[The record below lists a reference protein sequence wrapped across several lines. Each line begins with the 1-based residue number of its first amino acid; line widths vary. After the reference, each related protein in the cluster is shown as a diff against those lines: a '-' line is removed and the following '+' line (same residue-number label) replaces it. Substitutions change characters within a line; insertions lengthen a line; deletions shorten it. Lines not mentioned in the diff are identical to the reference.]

1 MLTKD
6 QFADNHFI
14 RTIIEDDL
22 KSGKHTAIQTRFPPE
37 PNGYLHI
44 GHAKS
49 ICLNF
54 GLAYIYDG
62 QCNLRFDDTNPEKE
76 NQEYVDSIKEDVRW
90 LGFEWSGE
98 PRYASDYFDQLFDY
112 AIGLIKEGKAYV
124 DDLTPE
130 EMREYRGTL
139 TEPGKNSPYRD
150 RSVEK
155 NLDLFYKMRD
165 GAFPDGSKTLRLKID
180 MASGNINMRD
190 PVIYRIRRAHH
201 HNTGD
206 KWCIYPMYDY
216 THCISDAIE
225 GITHSLCTLEFE
237 AHRPLYDWIL
247 NNISKHANLL
257 NKIDRIINDLHKL
270 RKSTNQNKEMY
281 YSHIA
286 HPLVE
291 LSIQEMEKSI
301 EKMDE
306 TNDLNN
312 DIQDLIKDLSHED
325 LLYPWKEE
333 LEGIA
338 THQLGVPVDFS
349 IQILKDIVDKINK
362 DNKDNKDNP
371 RPHQYEFSRLELLY
385 SITSKR
391 KLNQLVSEGHVSGW
405 DDPRMPTISG
415 MRRRGY
421 TPEGLRLFAKRVGI
435 SKSENIV
442 DMSVLEGAIREEL
455 ENSAPRLMAVLDPLK
470 VTLTNFET
478 GKTQSRSAAF
488 HPNHE
493 EMGSREVPVSSTIYI
508 ERDDFAENPPK
519 GFKRLTPGGE
529 VRLRHGYVIRCD
541 EVVKDAAGNVVELKC
556 SIDHDTLGKN
566 PEGRKVKG
574 VIHWVS
580 AEHAAPITVR
590 LYDRLFTV
598 ERPDAVRG
606 DDGEYLPFTD
616 FLNPESVREI
626 TAYAESAVQN
636 LPPESRWQFERIGYF
651 VTDRKDYA
659 ADKPVFNK
667 TVGLKDTWQK
677 AA

>member
-1 MLTKD
+1 MLNKD

-22 KSGKHTAIQTRFPPE
+22 QSGKHTAIQTRFPPE

-54 GLAYIYDG
+54 GLAYVFDG
-62 QCNLRFDDTNPEKE
+62 KCNLRFDDTNPEKE
-76 NQEYVDSIKEDVRW
+76 NQEYVDSIKEDVQW
-90 LGFEWSGE
+90 LGFQWQGE

-112 AIGLIKEGKAYV
+112 AVGLIKEGKAYV
-124 DDLTPE
+124 CDLTPE

-139 TEPGKNSPYRD
+139 TEAGKNSPYRD
-150 RSVEK
+150 RTAEE
-155 NLDLFYKMRD
+155 NLDLFMKMRD

-216 THCISDAIE
+216 THAISDAIE
-225 GITHSLCTLEFE
+225 NITHSLCTLEFE
-237 AHRPLYDWIL
+237 AHRPLYDWVL
-247 NNISKHANLL
+247 DNIPSP
-257 NKIDRIINDLHKL
+257 
-270 RKSTNQNKEMY
+270 SQ
-281 YSHIA
+281 
-286 HPLVE
+286 
-291 LSIQEMEKSI
+291 
-301 EKMDE
+301 
-306 TNDLNN
+306 
-312 DIQDLIKDLSHED
+312 
-325 LLYPWKEE
+325 
-333 LEGIA
+333 
-338 THQLGVPVDFS
+338 
-349 IQILKDIVDKINK
+349 
-362 DNKDNKDNP
+362 P
-371 RPHQYEFSRLELLY
+371 RQYEFSRLELLY

-391 KLNQLVSEGHVSGW
+391 KLNQLVSENHVSGW

-442 DMSVLEGAIREEL
+442 DMDVLEGAIREDL
-455 ENSAPRLMAVLDPLK
+455 EHAAPRLMVVLNPLK
-470 VTLTNFET
+470 ITLTNFEQ
-478 GKTQSRSAAF
+478 GKTQSRTAAF
-488 HPNHE
+488 HPNNDSFGE
-493 EMGSREVPVSSTIYI
+493 REVPISSTIYI
-508 ERDDFAENPPK
+508 EQDDFAEEPPK
-519 GFKRLTPGGE
+519 GWKRLTLGGE
-529 VRLRHGYVIRCD
+529 VRLRHGYVIKCD
-541 EVVKDAAGNVVELKC
+541 EVVKDENGQIIELKC

-580 AEHAAPITVR
+580 AEHAAPIKVR

-616 FLNPESVREI
+616 FINPQSKQEI
-626 TAYAESAVQN
+626 TAFAESVVN
-636 LPPESRWQFERIGYF
+636 DLPPESRWQFERVGYF
-651 VTDRKDYA
+651 VTDRHDHKQGQM
-659 ADKPVFNK
+659 PVFNR
-667 TVGLKDTWQK
+667 TVTLKDGFQK
-677 AA
+677 

>member
-1 MLTKD
+1 MLNKD

-14 RTIIEDDL
+14 RTIIEEDL

-62 QCNLRFDDTNPEKE
+62 LCNLRFDDTNPEKE
-76 NQEYVDSIKEDVRW
+76 NDEYVNAIKEDVEW
-90 LGFEWSGE
+90 LGFHWAGE
-98 PRYASDYFDQLFDY
+98 PRFASNYFDQLYDY
-112 AIGLIKEGKAYV
+112 AVGLIKDGKAYV

-139 TEPGKNSPYRD
+139 TEAGKNSPYRD
-150 RSVEK
+150 RSVEE
-155 NLDLFYKMRD
+155 NLDLFTRMKN
-165 GAFPDGSKTLRLKID
+165 GEFPDGSKTLRLKID

-237 AHRPLYDWIL
+237 AHRPLYDWVL
-247 NNISKHANLL
+247 NNISKNANLL
-257 NKIDRIINDLHKL
+257 NRIDIIINDLYKIKKL
-270 RKSTNQNKEMY
+270 TNQDNEMS
-281 YSHIA
+281 YSYNA
-286 HPLVE
+286 HPFVE
-291 LSIQEMEKSI
+291 PSEQEFDKSNKRVDEIWELEKGVI
-301 EKMDE
+301 ES
-306 TNDLNN
+306 
-312 DIQDLIKDLSHED
+312 IKDLSREN
-325 LLYPWKEE
+325 LLHSWKEA
-333 LEGIA
+333 LEAITA
-338 THQLGVPVDFS
+338 PYQLSVHHVDSS
-349 IQILKDIVDKINK
+349 IQILKEIVDVI
-362 DNKDNKDNP
+362 DP
-371 RPHQYEFSRLELLY
+371 RPRQYEFSRLELLY

-391 KLNQLVSEGHVSGW
+391 KLNQLVSDGHVSGW

-421 TPEGLRLFAKRVGI
+421 TPEGLRLFAKRAGI

-455 ENSAPRLMAVLDPLK
+455 ENSAPRLMAVLNPLK
-470 VTLTNFET
+470 VTLTNFEA
-478 GKTQSRSAAF
+478 GKTQSRRAAF

-493 EMGSREVPVSSTIYI
+493 EMGDREVPISQTIYI
-508 ERDDFAENPPK
+508 EADDFAENPPK
-519 GFKRLTPGGE
+519 GFKRLIPGGE
-529 VRLRHGYVIRCD
+529 VRLRHGYVIKCD
-541 EVVKDAAGNVVELKC
+541 EVVKDEAGNVVELKC

-580 AEHAAPITVR
+580 AEHAAEIKVR

-606 DDGEYLPFTD
+606 EDGNYLPFTD
-616 FLNPESVREI
+616 FLNPESIKEI
-626 TAYAESAVQN
+626 TAYAEPVAKD
-636 LPPESRWQFERIGYF
+636 LPAESRWQFERIGYF
-651 VTDRKDYA
+651 VTDRKDHSK
-659 ADKPVFNK
+659 DTPVFNR
-667 TVGLKDTWQK
+667 TVTLKDSWQAK
-677 AA
+677 A

>member
-1 MLTKD
+1 MLNKD

-14 RTIIEDDL
+14 RTIIEEDL
-22 KSGKHTAIQTRFPPE
+22 KSGKHEAIQTRFPPE

-62 QCNLRFDDTNPEKE
+62 LCNLRFDDTNPEKE
-76 NQEYVDSIKEDVRW
+76 NDEYVNAIKEDVEW
-90 LGFEWSGE
+90 LGFHWAGE
-98 PRYASDYFDQLFDY
+98 PRFASNYFDQLYDY
-112 AIGLIKEGKAYV
+112 AVGLIKDGKAYV

-139 TEPGKNSPYRD
+139 TEAGKNSPYRD
-150 RSVEK
+150 RSVEE
-155 NLDLFYKMRD
+155 NLDLFTRMKN
-165 GAFPDGSKTLRLKID
+165 GEFPDGSKTLRLKID

-237 AHRPLYDWIL
+237 AHRPLYDWVVDNIIVTNDKTRFAINMLSCIL
-247 NNISKHANLL
+247 SNLQSKYIQLDLGNNINKHIEIYNEISNMRRMISFQLENLNLESKL
-257 NKIDRIINDLHKL
+257 NVNILQKLFDISLRSYEEGSLDEECTRIAELISD
-270 RKSTNQNKEMY
+270 
-281 YSHIA
+281 YS
-286 HPLVE
+286 
-291 LSIQEMEKSI
+291 
-301 EKMDE
+301 
-306 TNDLNN
+306 N
-312 DIQDLIKDLSHED
+312 LIKEIMSLLS
-325 LLYPWKEE
+325 PF
-333 LEGIA
+333 
-338 THQLGVPVDFS
+338 P
-349 IQILKDIVDKINK
+349 NR
-362 DNKDNKDNP
+362 P
-371 RPHQYEFSRLELLY
+371 RQYEFSRLELLY

-391 KLNQLVSEGHVSGW
+391 KLNQLVSDGHVSGW

-421 TPEGLRLFAKRVGI
+421 TPEGLRLFAKRAGI

-455 ENSAPRLMAVLDPLK
+455 ENSAPRLMAVLNPLK
-470 VTLTNFET
+470 VTLTNFEA
-478 GKTQSRSAAF
+478 GKTQSRRAAF

-493 EMGSREVPVSSTIYI
+493 EMGDREVPVSQTIYI
-508 ERDDFAENPPK
+508 EADDFAENPPK
-519 GFKRLTPGGE
+519 GFKRLIPGGE
-529 VRLRHGYVIRCD
+529 VRLRHGYVIKCD
-541 EVVKDAAGNVVELKC
+541 EVVKDEAGNVVELKC

-580 AEHAAPITVR
+580 AEHAAEIKVR

-606 DDGEYLPFTD
+606 EDGEYLPFTD
-616 FLNPESVREI
+616 FLNPESIKEI
-626 TAYAESAVQN
+626 TAYAEPAAKN
-636 LPPESRWQFERIGYF
+636 LPAESRWQFERIGYF
-651 VTDRKDYA
+651 VTDRKDHRPEQ
-659 ADKPVFNK
+659 PVFNR
-667 TVGLKDTWQK
+667 TVTLKDSWQPK
-677 AA
+677 

>member
-1 MLTKD
+1 MLNKD

-14 RTIIEDDL
+14 RTIIEEDL

-62 QCNLRFDDTNPEKE
+62 LCNLRFDDTNPEKE
-76 NQEYVDSIKEDVRW
+76 NDEYVNAIKEDVEW
-90 LGFEWSGE
+90 LGFHWAGE
-98 PRYASDYFDQLFDY
+98 PRFASNYFDQLYDY
-112 AIGLIKEGKAYV
+112 AVGLIKDGKAYV

-139 TEPGKNSPYRD
+139 TEAGKNSPYRD
-150 RSVEK
+150 RSIEE
-155 NLDLFYKMRD
+155 NLDLFTRMKN
-165 GAFPDGSKTLRLKID
+165 GEFPDGSKTLRLKID

-237 AHRPLYDWIL
+237 AHRPLYDWVVDNIIVTNDKTRFAINRLSCIL
-247 NNISKHANLL
+247 SNLQSKYIQLDLGNNIDKHIEIDNEISNMRMMIPFQLENLNLESKL
-257 NKIDRIINDLHKL
+257 NVNVNILQKLVDISFRSYEGGSSDEEWTRIAELISD
-270 RKSTNQNKEMY
+270 
-281 YSHIA
+281 YS
-286 HPLVE
+286 
-291 LSIQEMEKSI
+291 
-301 EKMDE
+301 
-306 TNDLNN
+306 N
-312 DIQDLIKDLSHED
+312 LIKEIMSLLS
-325 LLYPWKEE
+325 PF
-333 LEGIA
+333 
-338 THQLGVPVDFS
+338 P
-349 IQILKDIVDKINK
+349 NR
-362 DNKDNKDNP
+362 P
-371 RPHQYEFSRLELLY
+371 RQYEFSRLELLY

-391 KLNQLVSEGHVSGW
+391 KLNQLVSDGHVSGW

-421 TPEGLRLFAKRVGI
+421 TPEGLRLFAKRAGI

-442 DMSVLEGAIREEL
+442 DMSVLEGAIREDL
-455 ENSAPRLMAVLDPLK
+455 ENSAPRLMAVLNPLK
-470 VTLTNFET
+470 VTLTNFEA
-478 GKTQSRSAAF
+478 GKTQSRRAAF

-493 EMGSREVPVSSTIYI
+493 EMGEREIPVSQTIYI
-508 ERDDFAENPPK
+508 EADDFAENPPK
-519 GFKRLTPGGE
+519 GFKRLTLGGE
-529 VRLRHGYVIRCD
+529 VRLRHGYVIKCD
-541 EVVKDAAGNVVELKC
+541 EVVKDEAGNVIELKC

-580 AEHAAPITVR
+580 AEHAAEIKVR

-606 DDGEYLPFTD
+606 EDGEYLPFTD
-616 FLNPESVREI
+616 FLNPESVKEI
-626 TAYAESAVQN
+626 TAYAEPAAKN
-636 LPPESRWQFERIGYF
+636 LPAESRWQFERLGYF
-651 VTDRKDYA
+651 VTDRKDHRPEQ
-659 ADKPVFNK
+659 PVFNR
-667 TVGLKDTWQK
+667 TVTLKDSWQPK
-677 AA
+677 

>member
-14 RTIIEDDL
+14 RTIIEEDL

-62 QCNLRFDDTNPEKE
+62 RCNLRFDDTNPEKE

-112 AIGLIKEGKAYV
+112 AVGLIKEGKAYV

-150 RSVEK
+150 RSVEE

-180 MASGNINMRD
+180 MASGNINLRD

-201 HNTGD
+201 HHTGD

-216 THCISDAIE
+216 THALSDAIE
-225 GITHSLCTLEFE
+225 NITHSLCTLEFE
-237 AHRPLYDWIL
+237 AHRPLYDWV
-247 NNISKHANLL
+247 
-257 NKIDRIINDLHKL
+257 
-270 RKSTNQNKEMY
+270 
-281 YSHIA
+281 
-286 HPLVE
+286 VE
-291 LSIQEMEKSI
+291 N
-301 EKMDE
+301 
-306 TNDLNN
+306 T
-312 DIQDLIKDLSHED
+312 
-325 LLYPWKEE
+325 
-333 LEGIA
+333 
-338 THQLGVPVDFS
+338 PVTG
-349 IQILKDIVDKINK
+349 K
-362 DNKDNKDNP
+362 P
-371 RPHQYEFSRLELLY
+371 RQYEFSRLELLY

-391 KLNQLVSEGHVSGW
+391 KLNQLVTEGHVSGW

-470 VTLTNFET
+470 VTLTNFEA

-493 EMGSREVPVSSTIYI
+493 EMGSREVPVSPTIYI
-508 ERDDFAENPPK
+508 ERDDFAEVPPK

-541 EVVKDAAGNVVELKC
+541 EVVKDAEGNVVELKC

-636 LPPESRWQFERIGYF
+636 LPPESHWQFERIGYF
-651 VTDRKDYA
+651 VTDRKDHA

>member
-1 MLTKD
+1 MLNKD

-14 RTIIEDDL
+14 RTIIEEDL

-62 QCNLRFDDTNPEKE
+62 LCNLRFDDTNPEKE
-76 NQEYVDSIKEDVRW
+76 NDEYVNAIKEDVEW
-90 LGFEWSGE
+90 LGFHWAGE
-98 PRYASDYFDQLFDY
+98 PRFASNYFDQLYDY
-112 AIGLIKEGKAYV
+112 AVGLIKDGKAYV

-139 TEPGKNSPYRD
+139 TEAGKNSPYRD
-150 RSVEK
+150 RTEEE
-155 NLDLFYKMRD
+155 NLDLFTRMKN
-165 GAFPDGSKTLRLKID
+165 GEFPDGSKTLRLKID

-237 AHRPLYDWIL
+237 AHRPLYDWVL
-247 NNISKHANLL
+247 NNISKNANLL
-257 NKIDRIINDLHKL
+257 NRIDIIINDLYKIKKL
-270 RKSTNQNKEMY
+270 TNQDNEMS
-281 YSHIA
+281 YSYNA
-286 HPLVE
+286 HPFVE
-291 LSIQEMEKSI
+291 PSEQEFDKSNKRVDEIWDLEKGVIKSI
-301 EKMDE
+301 E
-306 TNDLNN
+306 
-312 DIQDLIKDLSHED
+312 DLSREN
-325 LLYPWKEE
+325 LLHSWKEE
-333 LEGIA
+333 LEAITA
-338 THQLGVPVDFS
+338 PYQLSVPVDSS
-349 IQILKDIVDKINK
+349 IQILKEIVDVI
-362 DNKDNKDNP
+362 DP
-371 RPHQYEFSRLELLY
+371 RPRQYEFSRLELLY

-391 KLNQLVSEGHVSGW
+391 KLNQLVSDGHVSGW

-421 TPEGLRLFAKRVGI
+421 TPEGLRLFAKRAGI

-455 ENSAPRLMAVLDPLK
+455 ENSAPRLMAVLNPLK
-470 VTLTNFET
+470 VTLTNFEA
-478 GKTQSRSAAF
+478 GKTQSRRAAF

-493 EMGSREVPVSSTIYI
+493 EMGDREVPISQTIYI
-508 ERDDFAENPPK
+508 EADDFAENPPK
-519 GFKRLTPGGE
+519 GFKRLIPGGE
-529 VRLRHGYVIRCD
+529 VRLRHGYVIKCD
-541 EVVKDAAGNVVELKC
+541 EVVKDEAGNVVELKC

-580 AEHAAPITVR
+580 AEHAAEIKVR

-606 DDGEYLPFTD
+606 EDGNYLPFTD
-616 FLNPESVREI
+616 FLNPESIKEI
-626 TAYAESAVQN
+626 TAYAEPVAKD
-636 LPPESRWQFERIGYF
+636 LPAESRWQFERIGYF
-651 VTDRKDYA
+651 VTDRKDHSK
-659 ADKPVFNK
+659 DTPVFNR
-667 TVGLKDTWQK
+667 TVTLKDSWQPK
-677 AA
+677 

>member
-1 MLTKD
+1 MLNKD

-14 RTIIEDDL
+14 RTIIEEDL
-22 KSGKHTAIQTRFPPE
+22 KSGKHEAIQTRFPPE

-62 QCNLRFDDTNPEKE
+62 LCNLRFDDTNPEKE
-76 NQEYVDSIKEDVRW
+76 NDEYVNAIKEDVEW
-90 LGFEWSGE
+90 LGFHWAGE
-98 PRYASDYFDQLFDY
+98 PRFASNYFDQLYDY
-112 AIGLIKEGKAYV
+112 AVGLIKDGKAYV

-139 TEPGKNSPYRD
+139 TEAGKNSPYRD
-150 RSVEK
+150 RSVEE
-155 NLDLFYKMRD
+155 NLDLFTRMKN
-165 GAFPDGSKTLRLKID
+165 GEFPDGSKTLRLKID

-237 AHRPLYDWIL
+237 AHRPLYDWVL
-247 NNISKHANLL
+247 NNISKNANLL
-257 NKIDRIINDLHKL
+257 NRIDIIINDLYKIKKL
-270 RKSTNQNKEMY
+270 TNQDNEMS
-281 YSHIA
+281 YSYNA
-286 HPLVE
+286 HPFVE
-291 LSIQEMEKSI
+291 PSEQEFDKSNKRVDEIWELEKGVIRSI
-301 EKMDE
+301 E
-306 TNDLNN
+306 
-312 DIQDLIKDLSHED
+312 DLSREN
-325 LLYPWKEE
+325 LLHSWKEE
-333 LEGIA
+333 LEAITA
-338 THQLGVPVDFS
+338 PYQLSVPVDFS
-349 IQILKDIVDKINK
+349 IQILKEIVDVI
-362 DNKDNKDNP
+362 DP
-371 RPHQYEFSRLELLY
+371 RPRQYEFSRLELLY

-391 KLNQLVSEGHVSGW
+391 KLNQLVLDGHVTGW

-421 TPEGLRLFAKRVGI
+421 TPEGLRLFAKRAGI

-455 ENSAPRLMAVLDPLK
+455 ENSAPRLMAVLNPLK
-470 VTLTNFET
+470 VTLTNFEA
-478 GKTQSRSAAF
+478 GKTQSRRAAF

-493 EMGSREVPVSSTIYI
+493 EMGNREVPVSQTIYI
-508 ERDDFAENPPK
+508 EADDFAENPPK
-519 GFKRLTPGGE
+519 GFKRLIPGGE
-529 VRLRHGYVIRCD
+529 VRLRHGYVIKCD
-541 EVVKDAAGNVVELKC
+541 EVVKDEAGNVVELKC

-580 AEHAAPITVR
+580 AEHAAEIKVR

-606 DDGEYLPFTD
+606 EDGEYLPFTD
-616 FLNPESVREI
+616 FLNPESIKEI
-626 TAYAESAVQN
+626 TAYAEPVAKD
-636 LPPESRWQFERIGYF
+636 LPAESRWQFERIGYF
-651 VTDRKDYA
+651 VTDRKDHSK
-659 ADKPVFNK
+659 DTPVFNR
-667 TVGLKDTWQK
+667 TVTLKDSWQPK
-677 AA
+677 

>member
-1 MLTKD
+1 MLNKD

-14 RTIIEDDL
+14 RTIIEEDL
-22 KSGKHTAIQTRFPPE
+22 KSGKHEAIQTRFPPE

-62 QCNLRFDDTNPEKE
+62 LCNLRFDDTNPEKE
-76 NQEYVDSIKEDVRW
+76 NDEYVNAIKEDVEW
-90 LGFEWSGE
+90 LGFHWAGE
-98 PRYASDYFDQLFDY
+98 PRFASNYFDQLYDY
-112 AIGLIKEGKAYV
+112 AVGLIKDGKAYV

-139 TEPGKNSPYRD
+139 TEAGKNSPYRD
-150 RSVEK
+150 RSIEE
-155 NLDLFYKMRD
+155 NLDLFTRMKN
-165 GAFPDGSKTLRLKID
+165 GEFPDGSKTLRLKID
-180 MASGNINMRD
+180 MAAGNINMRD

-237 AHRPLYDWIL
+237 AHRPLYDWVL
-247 NNISKHANLL
+247 NNISKNANLL
-257 NKIDRIINDLHKL
+257 NRIDIIINDLYKIKKL
-270 RKSTNQNKEMY
+270 TNQDNEMS
-281 YSHIA
+281 YSYNA
-286 HPLVE
+286 HPFVE
-291 LSIQEMEKSI
+291 PSEQEFDKSNKRVDEIWELEKGVIRSI
-301 EKMDE
+301 E
-306 TNDLNN
+306 
-312 DIQDLIKDLSHED
+312 DLSREN
-325 LLYPWKEE
+325 LLHSWKEE
-333 LEGIA
+333 LEAITA
-338 THQLGVPVDFS
+338 PYQLSVPVDFS
-349 IQILKDIVDKINK
+349 IQILKEIVDVI
-362 DNKDNKDNP
+362 DP
-371 RPHQYEFSRLELLY
+371 RPRQYEFSRLELLY

-391 KLNQLVSEGHVSGW
+391 KLNQLVSDGHVTGW

-421 TPEGLRLFAKRVGI
+421 TPEGLRLFAKRAGI

-455 ENSAPRLMAVLDPLK
+455 ENSAPRLMAVLNPLK
-470 VTLTNFET
+470 VTLTNFEA
-478 GKTQSRSAAF
+478 GKTQSRRAAF

-493 EMGSREVPVSSTIYI
+493 EMGGREIPVSQTIYI
-508 ERDDFAENPPK
+508 EADDFAENPPK

-529 VRLRHGYVIRCD
+529 VRLRHGYVIKCD

-580 AEHAAPITVR
+580 AEHAAEIKVR

-606 DDGEYLPFTD
+606 EDGEYLPFTD
-616 FLNPESVREI
+616 FLNPESIKEI
-626 TAYAESAVQN
+626 TAYAEPAAKN
-636 LPPESRWQFERIGYF
+636 LPAESRWQFERIGYF
-651 VTDRKDYA
+651 VTDRKDHRPEQ
-659 ADKPVFNK
+659 PVFNR
-667 TVGLKDTWQK
+667 TVTLKDSWQPK
-677 AA
+677 

>member
-1 MLTKD
+1 MLNKD

-14 RTIIEDDL
+14 RTIIEEDL

-62 QCNLRFDDTNPEKE
+62 LCNLRFDDTNPEKE
-76 NQEYVDSIKEDVRW
+76 NDEYVNAIKEDVEW
-90 LGFEWSGE
+90 LGFHWAGE
-98 PRYASDYFDQLFDY
+98 PRFASNYFDQLYDY
-112 AIGLIKEGKAYV
+112 AVDLIKDGKAYV

-130 EMREYRGTL
+130 QMREYRGTL
-139 TEPGKNSPYRD
+139 TEAGKNSPYRD
-150 RSVEK
+150 RTEEE
-155 NLDLFYKMRD
+155 NLDLFTRMKN
-165 GAFPDGSKTLRLKID
+165 GEFPDGSKTLRLKID

-237 AHRPLYDWIL
+237 AHRPLYDWVL
-247 NNISKHANLL
+247 NNISKNANLL
-257 NKIDRIINDLHKL
+257 NRIDIIINDLYKIKKL
-270 RKSTNQNKEMY
+270 TNQDNEMS
-281 YSHIA
+281 YSYNA
-286 HPLVE
+286 HPFVE
-291 LSIQEMEKSI
+291 PSEQEFDKSNKRVDEIWELEKGVI
-301 EKMDE
+301 ES
-306 TNDLNN
+306 
-312 DIQDLIKDLSHED
+312 IKDLSREN
-325 LLYPWKEE
+325 LLHSWKEA
-333 LEGIA
+333 LEAITA
-338 THQLGVPVDFS
+338 PYQLSVHHVDSS
-349 IQILKDIVDKINK
+349 IQILKEIVDVI
-362 DNKDNKDNP
+362 DP
-371 RPHQYEFSRLELLY
+371 RPRQYEFSRLELLY

-391 KLNQLVSEGHVSGW
+391 KLNQLVSEGHVTGW

-421 TPEGLRLFAKRVGI
+421 TPEGLRLFAKRAGI

-442 DMSVLEGAIREEL
+442 DMSVLEGAVREEL
-455 ENSAPRLMAVLDPLK
+455 ENSAPRMMAVLNPLK
-470 VTLTNFET
+470 VTLTNYDAARAE
-478 GKTQSRSAAF
+478 SRTAPY
-488 HPNHE
+488 HPNRE
-493 EMGSREVPVSSTIYI
+493 DMGSRELPISSTLYI
-508 ERDDFAENPPK
+508 EADDFSENPPK
-519 GFKRLTPGGE
+519 GFKRLIPGGE
-529 VRLRHGYVIRCD
+529 VRLRHGYVIKCD

-580 AEHAAPITVR
+580 AEHAAEIKVR

-606 DDGEYLPFTD
+606 EDGEYLPFTD
-616 FLNPESVREI
+616 FLNPESVKEI
-626 TAYAESAVQN
+626 TAYAEPAAKN
-636 LPPESRWQFERIGYF
+636 LPAESRWQFERLGYF
-651 VTDRKDYA
+651 VTDRKDHSPEH
-659 ADKPVFNK
+659 PVFNR
-667 TVGLKDTWQK
+667 TVTLKDSWQPK
-677 AA
+677 

>member
-1 MLTKD
+1 MLNKD

-14 RTIIEDDL
+14 RTIIEEDL

-62 QCNLRFDDTNPEKE
+62 LCNLRFDDTNPEKE
-76 NQEYVDSIKEDVRW
+76 NDEYVNAIKEDVEW
-90 LGFEWSGE
+90 LGFHWAGE
-98 PRYASDYFDQLFDY
+98 PRFASNYFDQLYDY
-112 AIGLIKEGKAYV
+112 AVDLIKDGKAYV

-130 EMREYRGTL
+130 QMREYRGTL
-139 TEPGKNSPYRD
+139 TEAGKNSPYRD
-150 RSVEK
+150 RTEEE
-155 NLDLFYKMRD
+155 NLDLFTRMKN
-165 GAFPDGSKTLRLKID
+165 GEFPDGSKTLRLKID

-237 AHRPLYDWIL
+237 AHRPLYDWVL
-247 NNISKHANLL
+247 NNISKNANLL
-257 NKIDRIINDLHKL
+257 NRIDIIINDLYKIKKL
-270 RKSTNQNKEMY
+270 TNQDNEMS
-281 YSHIA
+281 YSYNA
-286 HPLVE
+286 HPFVE
-291 LSIQEMEKSI
+291 PSEQEFDKSNKRVDEIWELEKGVI
-301 EKMDE
+301 ES
-306 TNDLNN
+306 
-312 DIQDLIKDLSHED
+312 IKDLSREN
-325 LLYPWKEE
+325 LLHSWKEA
-333 LEGIA
+333 LEAITA
-338 THQLGVPVDFS
+338 PYQLSVHHVDSS
-349 IQILKDIVDKINK
+349 IQILKEIVDVI
-362 DNKDNKDNP
+362 DP
-371 RPHQYEFSRLELLY
+371 RPRQYEFSRLELLY

-391 KLNQLVSEGHVSGW
+391 KLNQLVSEGHVTGW

-421 TPEGLRLFAKRVGI
+421 TPEGLRLFAKRAGI

-455 ENSAPRLMAVLDPLK
+455 ENSAPRLMAVLNPLK
-470 VTLTNFET
+470 VTLTNFEA
-478 GKTQSRSAAF
+478 GKTQSRRAAF

-493 EMGSREVPVSSTIYI
+493 EMGEREIPVSQTIYI
-508 ERDDFAENPPK
+508 EADDFAENPPK
-519 GFKRLTPGGE
+519 GFKRLIPGGE
-529 VRLRHGYVIRCD
+529 VRLRHGYVIKCD
-541 EVVKDAAGNVVELKC
+541 EVVKDEAGNVVELKC

-580 AEHAAPITVR
+580 AEHAAEIKVR

-606 DDGEYLPFTD
+606 EDGNYLPFTD
-616 FLNPESVREI
+616 FLNPESIKEI
-626 TAYAESAVQN
+626 TAYAEPVAKD
-636 LPPESRWQFERIGYF
+636 LPAESRWQFERIGYF
-651 VTDRKDYA
+651 VTDRKDHSK
-659 ADKPVFNK
+659 DTPVFNR
-667 TVGLKDTWQK
+667 TVTLKDSWQPK
-677 AA
+677 